1 VQHEAGA
8 ALAED
13 VGAAAGAP
21 KGLKEIVILYGIV
34 VMEGKNEAK
43 VWGELPNRLKDVV
56 LRHMQYYEGVEGQS
70 VKDYLEYPISYIL
83 NFMLEVETFSK
94 FCPRSYSK
102 ARAKQSHED
111 LIKLVLHQKE
121 NKKVIGKM
129 KDECQGDVLT
139 EFVGLRPIIYSL
151 QI

>member
-1 VQHEAGA
+1 
-8 ALAED
+8 
-13 VGAAAGAP
+13 
-21 KGLKEIVILYGIV
+21 
-34 VMEGKNEAK
+34 MEGKNEAK

-83 NFMLEVETFSK
+83 NFMLEVEKFSK

-129 KDECQGDVLT
+129 KDECQGHVLT

-151 QI
+151 QIGKKK